1 MKRMGYARV
10 ALAAAV
16 GSGLLITWP
25 AHAGSTPTRT
35 TTCDIPIG
43 GDPDTVSLTGSPAL
57 WPPNHKMAD
66 YVLTAKE
73 TDGEKSENPQPNV
86 TLAYRVT
93 GADALGGDGGPI
105 HDADA
110 KPAMANGSGPYQVVL
125 PFQLR
130 AERSGQGSGRTYT
143 IKWNATFDNGLH
155 MCNGAFTV
163 TVPHDQGH

>member
-1 MKRMGYARV
+1 MKRSGYARV

-25 AHAGSTPTRT
+25 AHAAPNNTTRT
-35 TTCDIPIG
+35 TTCDWPSGTGI
-43 GDPDTVSLTGSPAL
+43 DPDTVSLTGSPAL

-86 TLAYRVT
+86 TLAYSVT
-93 GADALGGDGGPI
+93 TGDALGGDGGPI

-110 KPAMANGSGPYQVVL
+110 KPATANGSGPYQVVL

-130 AERSGQGSGRTYT
+130 AERSGLGSGRTYT
-143 IKWNATFDNGLH
+143 ITWNATFDNGIH
-155 MCNGAFTV
+155 MCNGT
-163 TVPHDQGH
+163 